1 MSMTYKR
8 KGVRYQEVWFDEPV
22 CAGLDIVIGRQ
33 RASCPVGFKGDSF
46 HTITIDLTQTQDQIS
61 AAIDKDTRYEIR
73 RAEKS
78 DHLSFQFF
86 NQPLEYLEEFCSF
99 YNDFASAKGLQQ
111 IGLAR
116 LAQMTNA
123 GHFVLSRVIADQR
136 PLVWHAYYCVAGR
149 ARLLYSASQ
158 FRGKDSGLRSLIG
171 RANRYLHWRDILE
184 FKMAGYRI
192 YDLGGWNPDGA
203 GDVEKQRINS
213 FKEAFG
219 GHRVVEY
226 NFTYPTSTKGR
237 LAMLFKAAKSKLFN
251 LKSHRLGN
259 PDAKKPHLCIVAADI
274 WPILADDRRYSIA
287 GGLEVQLSILARAFV
302 SAGFKVS
309 VVTQNF
315 GQPDGVTLDG
325 VTVYRAHSPN
335 EGLPVVRF
343 FHPRISSWWAA
354 MKRADADV
362 YIQRSASYLTAIVGL
377 FSKWHGRS
385 FIYSGAHDLDY
396 KRDETWKLFQRR
408 MGWRDRRLFEWGL
421 CLADGVVAQH
431 KGQVEACQLW
441 YGRSAVEIPNC
452 YARPSDGGPKAD
464 GVILWVATIKS
475 WKRPELFL
483 ELARMLPHLRF
494 RMIGGPGKG
503 EEGRFIEVA
512 KQATTALSNVEFV
525 GFVPYAQV
533 GSHFDEARLFVN
545 TSDYEGFPNT
555 FLQAWA
561 RGVPTVSF
569 FDCGAQESGRSVGY
583 LCSDLADMSR
593 IVARLAEDDVEWQEE
608 SQRVHGYF
616 ESNHSVDAAV
626 TRYTALIQQVRDT
639 RGRSKWNS

>member
-1 MSMTYKR
+1 MISYSSR
-8 KGVRYQEVWFDEPV
+8 SGIRYQEVWFDEPV
-22 CAGLDIVIGRQ
+22 ATGLDILVARQ
-33 RASCPVGFKGDSF
+33 RASCPVGVEGEAF
-46 HTITIDLTQTQDQIS
+46 HTIAIDLCQDQDQIFG
-61 AAIDKDTRYEIR
+61 AIDKDTRYEIR

-78 DHLSFQFF
+78 DQLSIQLL
-86 NQPLEYLEEFCSF
+86 NDPLDYLKEFCNF
-99 YNDFASAKGLQQ
+99 YNEFAAAKGLQQ
-111 IGLAR
+111 IALAR
-116 LAQMTNA
+116 LTQMTNA
-123 GHFVLSRVIADQR
+123 GHFVLSRVDLEQHS
-136 PLVWHAYYCVAGR
+136 LVWHAYYCVAGR

-158 FRGKDSGLRSLIG
+158 FRGKESGLRGLIG

-203 GDVEKQRINS
+203 EDVEKQRINS
-213 FKEAFG
+213 FKEGFG
-219 GHRVVEY
+219 GRRVVEY
-226 NFTYPTSTKGR
+226 NFTCPISTKGR
-237 LAMLFKAAKSKLFN
+237 LAMLFKAARSKLFHPQ
-251 LKSHRLGN
+251 SRRLN
-259 PDAKKPHLCIVAADI
+259 MPEAKKPHLCIVAADI
-274 WPILADDRRYSIA
+274 WPILADDRKYSIA

-302 SAGFKVS
+302 GAGFQVS

-315 GQPDGVTLDG
+315 GQADGVNLDG

-343 FHPRISSWWAA
+343 FHPRITSWWAA

-377 FSKWHGRS
+377 FSRWHGRS

-408 MGWRDRRLFEWGL
+408 MGWRDRRLFKFGL
-421 CLADGVVAQH
+421 SLADGVVAQH
-431 KGQVEACQLW
+431 RGQVEACQRW
-441 YGRSAVEIPNC
+441 YGRNAVEIPNC
-452 YARPSDGGPKAD
+452 YAWPSGGGTKAD

-483 ELARMLPHLRF
+483 ALARMLPHLRF
-494 RMIGGPGKG
+494 RMVGGPGKG
-503 EEGRFIEVA
+503 EEGRIYEVT
-512 KQATTALSNVEFV
+512 KQTATGLPNVEFI
-525 GFVPYAQV
+525 GFVPYAEV

-569 FDCGAQESGRSVGY
+569 VDCGAQDSGRSVGF

-593 IVARLAEDDVEWQEE
+593 IVSRLAGDEVEWREE

-616 ESNHSVDAAV
+616 ECKHSVDAAV
-626 TRYTALIQQVRDT
+626 TRYTDLIQHVLDT
-639 RGRSKWNS
+639 RGRFKWNR